1 MAGRQEKDESLSYKQ
16 EFLRFC
22 QTTTIRGVSRIVN
35 SRNKGIRS
43 LWLTFVICLY
53 IGLFTCMI
61 LLASQY
67 FDYDVIH
74 PPRVLRDTPSPF
86 PSLTLCNLRPLSPP
100 GMKRIRQLQFRDP
113 RDFAKNLNEFAAG
126 LYFYRN
132 RSHDY
137 ELVSSAISM
146 GGYLESLPKGSS
158 YSLGHL
164 QNETVIQCMVLYLEG
179 SSRIIEPCEKVGRWR
194 HFFHALYLNCHSFDI
209 DPSISRRVLT
219 IELFSYLNERHD
231 EVECHDC
238 FASEIKSQLS
248 GAVVVVHTAST
259 YPDVNQEGINL
270 QPGTLTE
277 IKIKAIEN
285 IQKEPPYGRCTRD
298 TPTEIPGHDNMS
310 YAYSEYGCR
319 MYTIQAEI
327 NENCNCNAIEF
338 PIINNSLPFCMSMV
352 DFVKENRCV
361 YEKMV
366 KQAEMRNA
374 TGPSEEFLTCEAQL
388 NMARD
393 RILCKALVMQEFQ
406 GDVVPTCTL
415 PCAFYS
421 YETDRSTS
429 TWPTKSW
436 QLTWLS
442 TDVGRTILEMP
453 EMVEY
458 RRAVELLSQPDGDTG
473 ANKRE
478 VLRILEQNNA
488 VERNLLAIIV
498 VRSNFNLHK
507 VAEKEV
513 FSLTSFLSQT
523 GGLLSIWIGLTMIC
537 VVEVLE
543 LIINCVFVYKA
554 KKNSEFNQSESPMPP
569 TAQTKRK
576 SPRRGSDKVRNSQK
590 EDEIDVGY
598 VALPISE
605 GIDITN

>member
-1 MAGRQEKDESLSYKQ
+1 MAGRRGKDEPLSYKQ

-35 SRNKGIRS
+35 SPNKGIRS
-43 LWLTFVICLY
+43 LWLTFVISLY

-61 LLASQY
+61 ILASQY

-209 DPSISRRVLT
+209 DPGISQRVLT

-285 IQKEPPYGRCTRD
+285 IQKEPPYGRCARD
-298 TPTEIPGHDNMS
+298 TPTEIPGHDNLS

-327 NENCNCNAIEF
+327 NKNCNCNAIEF
-338 PIINNSLPFCMSMV
+338 PIINGSLPFCMSMV
-352 DFVKENRCV
+352 DFVKKNRCV

-366 KQAEMRNA
+366 KQAGMRNS

-429 TWPTKSW
+429 MWPTKSW

-453 EMVEY
+453 EMAEY
-458 RRAVELLSQPDGDTG
+458 RRAVEMLSQPDGDTG
-473 ANKRE
+473 ASKRE

-498 VRSNFNLHK
+498 VRPNFNLHK

-543 LIINCVFVYKA
+543 LIINCVFVFKA
-554 KKNSEFNQSESPMPP
+554 KKRNRELNESESPRANP
-569 TAQTKRK
+569 KHK
-576 SPRRGSDKVRNSQK
+576 GSRRGSEKVQNSQMN
-590 EDEIDVGY
+590 DENDVTY
-598 VALPISE
+598 AVLPISKRV
-605 GIDITN
+605 DVAD

>member
-1 MAGRQEKDESLSYKQ
+1 ML
-16 EFLRFC
+16 
-22 QTTTIRGVSRIVN
+22 
-35 SRNKGIRS
+35 
-43 LWLTFVICLY
+43 
-53 IGLFTCMI
+53 
-61 LLASQY
+61 
-67 FDYDVIH
+67 
-74 PPRVLRDTPSPF
+74 
-86 PSLTLCNLRPLSPP
+86 
-100 GMKRIRQLQFRDP
+100 
-113 RDFAKNLNEFAAG
+113 
-126 LYFYRN
+126 
-132 RSHDY
+132 
-137 ELVSSAISM
+137 
-146 GGYLESLPKGSS
+146 
-158 YSLGHL
+158 
-164 QNETVIQCMVLYLEG
+164 
-179 SSRIIEPCEKVGRWR
+179 
-194 HFFHALYLNCHSFDI
+194 
-209 DPSISRRVLT
+209 
-219 IELFSYLNERHD
+219 
-231 EVECHDC
+231 
-238 FASEIKSQLS
+238 
-248 GAVVVVHTAST
+248 
-259 YPDVNQEGINL
+259 
-270 QPGTLTE
+270 
-277 IKIKAIEN
+277 
-285 IQKEPPYGRCTRD
+285 
-298 TPTEIPGHDNMS
+298 
-310 YAYSEYGCR
+310 
-319 MYTIQAEI
+319 QAEI